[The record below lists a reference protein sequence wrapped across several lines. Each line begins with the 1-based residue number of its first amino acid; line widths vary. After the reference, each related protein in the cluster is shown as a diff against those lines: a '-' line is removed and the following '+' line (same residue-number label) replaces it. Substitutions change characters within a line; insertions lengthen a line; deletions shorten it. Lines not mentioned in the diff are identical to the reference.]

1 MRTFILFTFALC
13 GLAAAGQ
20 SPSVSPSKNATKMSV
35 AVWDT
40 YVKKRDGSVMHFDII
55 VPSAMKDTKTIHGY
69 GKAYLSSKNEA
80 DGKIDTEEC
89 QFCHIEAAGPDMVAA
104 IKKDGHYI
112 LEMDDVPAT
121 LPANPSRR
129 DLVLHLR
136 GHYIQYRFANLQGK
150 TAEELQAII
159 NQ

>member
-1 MRTFILFTFALC
+1 
-13 GLAAAGQ
+13 
-20 SPSVSPSKNATKMSV
+20 MSV

-55 VPSAMKDTKTIHGY
+55 APSALKDVKTIYGY

-80 DGKIDTEEC
+80 DGKIDTGEC
-89 QFCHIEAAGPDMVAA
+89 QFCHIEEASPDMRAA
-104 IKKDGHYI
+104 IEKNGYFI
-112 LEMDDVPAT
+112 LEMEDVPAA

-136 GHYIQYRFANLQGK
+136 AHYARYRFANLQGK

-159 NQ
+159 RQAGQKQ

>member
-1 MRTFILFTFALC
+1 
-13 GLAAAGQ
+13 
-20 SPSVSPSKNATKMSV
+20 MSV

-40 YVKKRDGSVMHFDII
+40 YVEKRDGSVMHFDII
-55 VPSAMKDTKTIHGY
+55 VTPALKDVPTIHEY

-80 DGKIDTEEC
+80 GGKIDTEEC
-89 QFCHIEAAGPDMVAA
+89 QFCHIEEASPDMRAA
-104 IKKDGHYI
+104 IEKNGYFI
-112 LEMDDVPAT
+112 LEMEDVPAA

-136 GHYIQYRFANLQGK
+136 AHDAKNRFANLQGK

-159 NQ
+159 RQGQRQ